1 MNINLKKKKVLI
13 TGSTKGIG
21 LGIAKKLNS
30 LGCTVILNSREKVS
44 KNFLDK
50 NFNSNVDYFKFDNCS
65 NDDVKKKLK
74 SIKKKY
80 KSVDFLIC
88 NVGSSKTYQKKN
100 KNIEEFNRM
109 FELNFFSSIVVI
121 ENFLNIFKN
130 KNSLKIICISST
142 SANYIS
148 NAPLAY
154 IVSKSAL
161 NSYVKAKSKSLNK
174 NTTINAIAP
183 GNILFKGGRWASK
196 LKSNSRNV
204 MKQIKVNVPLNRF
217 GELNEVTN
225 LVAYV
230 LSDNSNFING
240 SILTI
245 DGGQDKSI

>member
-1 MNINLKKKKVLI
+1 M
-13 TGSTKGIG
+13 
-21 LGIAKKLNS
+21 
-30 LGCTVILNSREKVS
+30 
-44 KNFLDK
+44 
-50 NFNSNVDYFKFDNCS
+50 
-65 NDDVKKKLK
+65 
-74 SIKKKY
+74 
-80 KSVDFLIC
+80 IC